1 MSHVPADALADM
13 AADAAPDAREPGPR
27 TTAEPDLGSLLWLRS
42 LMVPHHCYVESAT
55 GDRTLTYGDLG
66 RATGRWRALL
76 DDLGVPPGATVGIV
90 AADPLDFVHA
100 FLGVIAAGRVAGPLD
115 PRATDAEL
123 VAVCDRVGPHLVVAD
138 RAAPVGAAGRAGRS
152 GWDWVQLL
160 GGAFGLASA
169 PRDGPG
175 DGPGSGGGRG
185 GGLVLSTSG
194 TTGAPKLIRLD
205 ERRLLHTART
215 VAAHHE
221 LSAVDRGFSP
231 LPLFHVNAEVVG
243 LLATLVAGATVV
255 LDDRFHRRGFW
266 EAMARHRVTWLNAVP
281 AILARLVPLEPGEA
295 LPATVRFARS
305 ASAPLPVA
313 VLERFEA
320 ATGIPVVETYGM
332 TEAASQVTANPLR
345 GAKAG
350 SVGRPT
356 GAEVRVVRRQA
367 GRGAGTEGAERADGA
382 PPGGVGRGAV
392 GRVEIRGPG
401 VISGYAGPGYE
412 DRFDPEGW
420 LDTGDLGYV
429 DDDGYLFLVGR
440 ADDVINRGGEKIH
453 PREVEEV
460 LLAEP
465 GVAAVAVVGGDHAVL
480 GRVPVAYVVGAGIG
494 DAVGGGGDGT
504 GAGDRAPSDR
514 ERAAALVARLVA
526 RAEAEL
532 SRPKRP
538 AAFHVVGRL
547 PQGPTGKVRRCAL
560 GGGGTAGE
568 PGEPGAPVYSLLV
581 S

>member
-1 MSHVPADALADM
+1 MVHVPADVTPGLPTTGSA
-13 AADAAPDAREPGPR
+13 PGPR
-27 TTAEPDLGSLLWLRS
+27 TTAEPDLASLLWLRS

-66 RATGRWRALL
+66 AATGRWGALL
-76 DDLGVPPGATVGIV
+76 GDLGVPPGATVGIA
-90 AADPLDFVHA
+90 AADPLDFAHA

-123 VAVCDRVGPHLVVAD
+123 VKVCDRLGPHLVVAD
-138 RAAPVGAAGRAGRS
+138 RVAPASAAGRAVRS
-152 GWDWVQLL
+152 RWEWVRLL
-160 GGAFGLASA
+160 GGAFGLAPPASGA
-169 PRDGPG
+169 WRERGVPLARVPGEHDPRAAGR
-175 DGPGSGGGRG
+175 RG

-205 ERRLLHTART
+205 ERQLLHTART

-243 LLATLVAGATVV
+243 LLATLVAGGTVV

-266 EAMARHRVTWLNAVP
+266 EATARHRVTWLNAVP
-281 AILARLVPLEPGEA
+281 AILARLVPLEPGET
-295 LPATVRFARS
+295 LPTTVRFARS

-320 ATGIPVVETYGM
+320 ATGIPVVESYGM
-332 TEAASQVTANPLR
+332 TEVASQVTANPLR

-367 GRGAGTEGAERADGA
+367 
-382 PPGGVGRGAV
+382 GRGAV

-429 DDDGYLFLVGR
+429 DEDEYLFLVGR

-460 LLAEP
+460 LFAEP
-465 GVAAVAVVGGDHAVL
+465 GVAAIAVVGGDHAVL

-494 DAVGGGGDGT
+494 EAAGGGG
-504 GAGDRAPSDR
+504 GDRAPSDR

-532 SRPKRP
+532 SRSKRP
-538 AAFHVVGRL
+538 AAFHVVRRL
-547 PQGPTGKVRRCAL
+547 PQGPTGKVRRGAL
-560 GGGGTAGE
+560 GGGGNAGA
-568 PGEPGAPVYSLLV
+568 PGAPVYSLLV